1 MEEPTNQADQDS
13 TKWVNVRY
21 FGNVSFS
28 SKVEPQ
34 KSKKLGSVSTQVNR
48 IHYCATVLEESV
60 SELKLASNVQSE
72 VEEGRQEAR
81 EGEDIATN
89 QEWNSTLI
97 TDVKGIGNQEDVE
110 VLENESKRDYSWTKS
125 LHCLN
130 YHHHNHLLDT
140 LNWWVFQEITKY
152 DTS

>member
-72 VEEGRQEAR
+72 VEEGRQQAR
-81 EGEDIATN
+81 ECQDIATN
-89 QEWNSTLI
+89 QE
-97 TDVKGIGNQEDVE
+97 
-110 VLENESKRDYSWTKS
+110 
-125 LHCLN
+125 
-130 YHHHNHLLDT
+130 
-140 LNWWVFQEITKY
+140 
-152 DTS
+152 